1 MKLEL
6 QGDREIV
13 ITRTFKAPARRVFTA
28 WTRADLVTQWWAPKS
43 RGAVV
48 LSCEADVREGGRYR
62 YVTRA
67 GNGFEFAFSGE
78 YREVK
83 PYERLVYTT
92 VFEPMADAG
101 ASIVTATFDERGGAT
116 LLTLVERYPSPE
128 ARTAALESGMEL
140 GLPIVMDQLDAV
152 VQSLP

>member
-13 ITRTFKAPARRVFTA
+13 ITRSFKAPARRVFTA

-48 LSCEADVREGGRYR
+48 VSCEADVRVGGRYR

-78 YREVK
+78 YREVQ
-83 PYERLVYTT
+83 PHERLVYTT

-101 ASIVTATFDERGGAT
+101 ASVVTATFDERDGVT
-116 LLTLVERYPSPE
+116 LLRLVERYPSPE
-128 ARTAALESGMEL
+128 ARAAALESGMEL